1 MDTYNVRRPKGAISF
16 SKGQITTYHHSSAR
30 DVIMAITA
38 HQQDLL
44 ERLQT
49 SYTNGLTTG
58 DASRRREEND
68 SSSGG
73 LNSVRP
79 PINCPKWVCCLL

>member
-1 MDTYNVRRPKGAISF
+1 MFDDKRPFLVVSIDGVIN
-16 SKGQITTYHHSSAR
+16 HSSTR
-30 DVIMAITA
+30 DAIMAITA

-68 SSSGG
+68 SSTGG